1 MNRHVQNNK
10 RGSRTALLDYPYNL
24 IADVVKHIPIDAL
37 DTDNLPEDILETAD
51 YLLHSFPTIQENYMR
66 DRYCL
71 QMKLHEIGE
80 KRGVSKRRVMDVVE
94 AGLSLLRMPSR
105 LQFLQEGISN
115 YQPDIKTVR
124 LISIEESQFPQVMR
138 FSAFYYSDLKD
149 WLYDRS
155 WRRLVDKNIYTIKD
169 VVSRPLREIGDI
181 ESVGVSTLM
190 AIDKLLSVYG
200 ILWADGVKEII
211 CNNEYDLPVEVVPLS
226 AYNFQVIDNIGIRTV
241 QELDLLT
248 KLPAR
253 CLKQLWSDREL
264 DYEQMIKETKKYN
277 LQFPSKEELQIT
289 MKNQMKICAISS
301 YKGGTGKTTTCV
313 NLAFNLA
320 NEGARVLV
328 VDTDPQANCTYMFTK
343 VDSRSKTFSSLFK
356 REPIKNCIYRSK
368 FKNIDIIK
376 GSSETEEI
384 EGNVDILKKALE
396 DVESKYD
403 YCFIDC
409 HPSMQLP
416 TIAAM
421 TAADILL
428 IPFKPDGYGST
439 GLLILDDYIRQIREN
454 YNFSLRY
461 FVFITQFTKSV
472 SQMATIKEMI
482 SKHNYPLL
490 DTTVS
495 AHEAVNSAI
504 LQRKPLFK
512 HRRSSEVTEDYIQLA
527 TEVAEIFLN
536 E

>member
-1 MNRHVQNNK
+1 MNRYVQNNK

-211 CNNEYDLPVEVVPLS
+211 CNNEYDLPVEVVP
-226 AYNFQVIDNIGIRTV
+226 A
-241 QELDLLT
+241 
-248 KLPAR
+248 
-253 CLKQLWSDREL
+253 
-264 DYEQMIKETKKYN
+264 
-277 LQFPSKEELQIT
+277 
-289 MKNQMKICAISS
+289 
-301 YKGGTGKTTTCV
+301 
-313 NLAFNLA
+313 
-320 NEGARVLV
+320 
-328 VDTDPQANCTYMFTK
+328 
-343 VDSRSKTFSSLFK
+343 
-356 REPIKNCIYRSK
+356 
-368 FKNIDIIK
+368 
-376 GSSETEEI
+376 
-384 EGNVDILKKALE
+384 
-396 DVESKYD
+396 
-403 YCFIDC
+403 
-409 HPSMQLP
+409 
-416 TIAAM
+416 
-421 TAADILL
+421 
-428 IPFKPDGYGST
+428 
-439 GLLILDDYIRQIREN
+439 
-454 YNFSLRY
+454 
-461 FVFITQFTKSV
+461 
-472 SQMATIKEMI
+472 
-482 SKHNYPLL
+482 
-490 DTTVS
+490 
-495 AHEAVNSAI
+495 
-504 LQRKPLFK
+504 
-512 HRRSSEVTEDYIQLA
+512 
-527 TEVAEIFLN
+527 
-536 E
+536 